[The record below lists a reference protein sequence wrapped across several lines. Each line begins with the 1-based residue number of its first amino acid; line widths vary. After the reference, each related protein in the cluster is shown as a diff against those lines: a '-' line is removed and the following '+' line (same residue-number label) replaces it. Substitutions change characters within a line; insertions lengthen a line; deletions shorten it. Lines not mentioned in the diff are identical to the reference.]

1 LVKYP
6 ITAIIGNR
14 GSGKTCFMTFLATK
28 YHKEGK
34 KIYSNY
40 HLKNIPY
47 KSMTL
52 KEMAELPD
60 ELMNAVVLMDELH
73 VGADSYD
80 FMKSSSKAFYT
91 FATQLRKRKVSWYY
105 TTQIFTQ
112 VAKRIRMQTD
122 YLITM
127 ENTKKEHLFK
137 AHIYDRRKVENIND
151 PINQFTFDGSDYFS
165 EYDTDE
171 VILFGEGDD
180 E

>member
-1 LVKYP
+1 MVNYP

-14 GSGKTCFMTFLATK
+14 GSGKTCFMTFLATQ
-28 YHKEGK
+28 YHKEGR

-52 KEMAELPD
+52 KEMSELPD
-60 ELMNAVVLMDELH
+60 ELTNAVVLMDELH

-80 FMKSSSKAFYT
+80 FMKSSSKAFYM
-91 FATQLRKRKVSWYY
+91 FATQLRKRKVNWYY

-127 ENTKKEHLFK
+127 ENTKKENLFK
-137 AHIYDRRKVENIND
+137 TTVYDRRKETD
-151 PINQFTFDGSDYFS
+151 MAEPIQSFYFDGSDYFK

-171 VILFGEGDD
+171 VILFGE

>member
-1 LVKYP
+1 
-6 ITAIIGNR
+6 
-14 GSGKTCFMTFLATK
+14 MTFLAIK
-28 YHKEGK
+28 YHAEGK

-137 AHIYDRRKVENIND
+137 GHVYDRRKLENIND
-151 PINQFTFDGSDYFS
+151 PINQFTFDGSSYFS

-171 VILFGEGDD
+171 VIVFGDD
-180 E
+180 PEN

>member
-1 LVKYP
+1 
-6 ITAIIGNR
+6 
-14 GSGKTCFMTFLATK
+14 MTFLATQ
-28 YHKEGK
+28 YHKEGR

-52 KEMAELPD
+52 KEMSELPD
-60 ELMNAVVLMDELH
+60 ELTNAVVLMDELH

-80 FMKSSSKAFYT
+80 FMKSSSKAFYM
-91 FATQLRKRKVSWYY
+91 FATQLRKRKVNWYY

-122 YLITM
+122 YLITL
-127 ENTKKEHLFK
+127 ENTKKETLFK
-137 AHIYDRRKVENIND
+137 ATVYDRRKEYDLNE
-151 PINQFTFDGSDYFS
+151 PIQQFLFDGSEYFK

-171 VILFGEGDD
+171 VILFGEDD
-180 E
+180 

>member
-1 LVKYP
+1 
-6 ITAIIGNR
+6 
-14 GSGKTCFMTFLATK
+14 MTFLATQ
-28 YHKEGK
+28 YHKEGR

-52 KEMAELPD
+52 KEMSELPD
-60 ELMNAVVLMDELH
+60 ELTNAVVLMDELH

-91 FATQLRKRKVSWYY
+91 FATQLRKRKVNWYY

-122 YLITM
+122 YLITL
-127 ENTKKEHLFK
+127 ENTKQESIFK
-137 AHIYDRRKVENIND
+137 TTIYDRRKEYDLNE
-151 PINQFTFDGSDYFS
+151 PIQQFFFDGKEYFK

-171 VILFGEGDD
+171 VILFGEED
-180 E
+180 

>member
-1 LVKYP
+1 
-6 ITAIIGNR
+6 
-14 GSGKTCFMTFLATK
+14 MTFLATK

-60 ELMNAVVLMDELH
+60 ELTNAVVLMDELH

-80 FMKSSSKAFYT
+80 FMKSSSKAFYM
-91 FATQLRKRKVSWYY
+91 FATQLRKRKVNWYY

-127 ENTKKEHLFK
+127 ENTRKEHLFNV
-137 AHIYDRRKVENIND
+137 HVYDRRKVENIND
-151 PINQFTFDGSDYFS
+151 PINQFKFDGSDYFS

-171 VILFGEGDD
+171 VILFDD
-180 E
+180 GSDDNATEEEDKQKKNTKK

>member
-1 LVKYP
+1 
-6 ITAIIGNR
+6 
-14 GSGKTCFMTFLATK
+14 
-28 YHKEGK
+28 
-34 KIYSNY
+34 
-40 HLKNIPY
+40 
-47 KSMTL
+47 MTL

>member
-1 LVKYP
+1 MVNYP

-14 GSGKTCFMTFLATK
+14 GSGKTCFMTFLALQ
-28 YHKEGK
+28 YHKEGR

-40 HLKNIPY
+40 HLNNIPY
-47 KSMTL
+47 QSMTL
-52 KEMAELPD
+52 KEMSELPD
-60 ELMNAVVLMDELH
+60 ELTNAVVLMDELH

-91 FATQLRKRKVSWYY
+91 FATQLRKRKVNWYY

-127 ENTKKEHLFK
+127 ENTKKENIFK
-137 AHIYDRRKVENIND
+137 TTVYDRRKEYDLNE
-151 PINQFTFDGSDYFS
+151 PIQQFLFDGKEYFK
-165 EYDTDE
+165 EYNTDE
-171 VILFGEGDD
+171 VILFGEED
-180 E
+180 

>member
-1 LVKYP
+1 
-6 ITAIIGNR
+6 
-14 GSGKTCFMTFLATK
+14 MTFLAKK
-28 YHKEGK
+28 YHEEGRT
-34 KIYSNY
+34 IYSNY
-40 HLKNIPY
+40 HLKNVPY

-60 ELMNAVVLMDELH
+60 ELTNAVVLMDELH
-73 VGADSYD
+73 VGVDSYD

-91 FATQLRKRKVSWYY
+91 FATQLRKRKVNWYY

-137 AHIYDRRKVENIND
+137 VHIYDRRKVEGAND
-151 PINQFTFDGSDYFS
+151 PINQFTFDGSDYFDD
-165 EYDTDE
+165 YDTDE
-171 VILFGEGDD
+171 VIQFGEED
-180 E
+180 

>member
-1 LVKYP
+1 
-6 ITAIIGNR
+6 
-14 GSGKTCFMTFLATK
+14 MTFLATQ
-28 YHKEGK
+28 YHKEGR

-52 KEMAELPD
+52 KEMSELPD
-60 ELMNAVVLMDELH
+60 ELTNAVILMDELH

-80 FMKSSSKAFYT
+80 FMKSSSKAFYM
-91 FATQLRKRKVSWYY
+91 FATQLRKRKVNWYY

-127 ENTKKEHLFK
+127 ENTTKENLFK
-137 AHIYDRRKVENIND
+137 TTVYDRRKEYDLNE
-151 PINQFTFDGSDYFS
+151 PIQQFLFDGIDYFK

-171 VILFGEGDD
+171 VILFGEED
-180 E
+180 